1 MVEILTNLFLKL
13 YSNLFSEINKFLL
26 VVIFLIS
33 GIHQNF
39 CQKAISVKMTGFSEL
54 GSEIP
59 SFIYLY
65 EILEGVEGVKK
76 FVDIISVSSQ
86 GEFTFLE
93 PEEYTR
99 VYEFESPPWSWKVLV
114 RPDGL
119 EKDSLYLIKPNVGV
133 RRLRGNSAR
142 AVWGDG
148 HPLFQYDSLILLA
161 SKLDRLVLY
170 DRMILS
176 GSVGGARSSADTV
189 FIDSINQVFEKAC
202 FQLLSSEDF
211 RQEPYY
217 ADLVRSRLWQ
227 WRRDSGWGSERL
239 KEMWCEEMEFDT
251 SRSKVEKAR
260 SPGWCSS
267 WIDVHGEWIEGVEN
281 LDSIDMEMNELDFA
295 MWWRDIIEPHSTAS
309 IWWDK
314 NPDSSLAELR
324 ALRNIEPWNKNDL
337 LKNVWTTPSLDLV
350 PFDELEGYWSV
361 ILVVKNG
368 SGSSLKEWGA
378 FRAVENSLK
387 TNRKNLQ
394 FVVLCIDGT
403 QKEWES
409 LLSKRISISE
419 TLRWV
424 GADCRWLDGF
434 EINSIPQ
441 TIIITPSLQIYSNSS
456 LRPSHGLGSLLYKIT
471 K

>member
-1 MVEILTNLFLKL
+1 
-13 YSNLFSEINKFLL
+13 
-26 VVIFLIS
+26 
-33 GIHQNF
+33 
-39 CQKAISVKMTGFSEL
+39 
-54 GSEIP
+54 
-59 SFIYLY
+59 
-65 EILEGVEGVKK
+65 
-76 FVDIISVSSQ
+76 
-86 GEFTFLE
+86 
-93 PEEYTR
+93 
-99 VYEFESPPWSWKVLV
+99 
-114 RPDGL
+114 
-119 EKDSLYLIKPNVGV
+119 
-133 RRLRGNSAR
+133 LRGNLAR
-142 AVWGDG
+142 AVWGDD
-148 HPLFQYDSLILLA
+148 HPLFKYDSLILLA
-161 SKLDRLVLY
+161 SKLDKLVLY

-176 GSVGGARSSADTV
+176 GSVGGSRSSADTV
-189 FIDSINQVFEKAC
+189 YIDSINQVFEKAC

-239 KEMWCEEMEFDT
+239 KEIWCEEMEFDT

-267 WIDVHGEWIEGVEN
+267 WIEVHGEWIEGVEN
-281 LDSIDMEMNELDFA
+281 LDSIDIKMDELDFA
-295 MWWRDIIEPHSTAS
+295 MWWRDIIKPHSTAS
-309 IWWDK
+309 IWWNK

-324 ALRNIEPWNKNDL
+324 ALRDIEPWNKNDL

-387 TNRKNLQ
+387 TNRKNLK

-409 LLSKRISISE
+409 LISKRNSISE

-456 LRPSHGLGSLLYKIT
+456 LRPSQGLGSLLYKLT